1 MALNLTSNRVLRKI
15 AHFLLVAGPGLI
27 VLEADNEFGAVS
39 SYTQAGAQYGLHGLL
54 WLLLI
59 LLPIT
64 YICQEMT
71 VRLGICTGQ
80 GHAAMIYRRFGRW
93 WGNLSMVDLLL
104 VNFLTLI
111 TEFAGISLVMSQL
124 GISSYWSVPL
134 VAIALIVLVLT
145 TRYTVWERSMIALCL
160 LDSVWFIIAFLHRNC
175 ASMPII
181 PGIHVNGTFLFMLIA
196 VVGTTVAPWQI
207 FFQQSCVADKKLRF
221 ADMKMEQIDTLL
233 SAVFTIIIAGCMM
246 WCGRAVGGAYKD
258 PSNMAVL
265 LGRQWGH
272 GIGTI
277 LLLMGCNAAILGIV
291 AISLAS
297 AWAFGEIKGWPH
309 SLQLSFKNA
318 KGFYSIYIGCVLLA
332 ALIVL
337 IPHLP
342 LQLIIVSVQVL
353 AAMVLPS
360 TLIFLQ
366 LLLNDAKL
374 MGGYKNT
381 KIQSAVNWGII
392 GLLLALSVALVLQGL
407 LGGVHLG

>member
-233 SAVFTIIIAGCMM
+233 SAVFTIIIAG
-246 WCGRAVGGAYKD
+246 
-258 PSNMAVL
+258 
-265 LGRQWGH
+265 
-272 GIGTI
+272 
-277 LLLMGCNAAILGIV
+277 
-291 AISLAS
+291 
-297 AWAFGEIKGWPH
+297 
-309 SLQLSFKNA
+309 
-318 KGFYSIYIGCVLLA
+318 
-332 ALIVL
+332 
-337 IPHLP
+337 
-342 LQLIIVSVQVL
+342 
-353 AAMVLPS
+353 
-360 TLIFLQ
+360 
-366 LLLNDAKL
+366 
-374 MGGYKNT
+374 
-381 KIQSAVNWGII
+381 
-392 GLLLALSVALVLQGL
+392 
-407 LGGVHLG
+407 